1 MRPVWSLAITLFG
14 FVLIV
19 VTIVLFIVYKKSDVS
34 LKLGLGLTG
43 VLLGL
48 ALMFLGF
55 YLNRRENRLVRYI

>member
-1 MRPVWSLAITLFG
+1 MRPIWSLAIALFG

-19 VTIVLFIVYKKSDVS
+19 VTLILLKVYQESDVS

-48 ALMFLGF
+48 ILMFLGF